1 MAFKEALKWARLRA
15 GLSQEELGHR
25 SGLARTTI
33 NYLERGTR
41 KPSLE
46 VFVLLADALKIDPVV
61 LLKRAIREQGDK
73 K

>member
-15 GLSQEELGHR
+15 GLSQEELAHR
-25 SGLARTTI
+25 AGVARTTI

-61 LLKRAIREQGDK
+61 LLRKAIK